1 MTNISAKTL
10 DLAARKVGASC
21 HIGFSGVNYSVPSR
35 YFGHMVFIRASADTI
50 DILNCDGLCIA
61 SHKRCFFKCAYVT
74 NPEHMPPYYLSQ
86 NHPFCYDGAKLRQWA
101 DEIGVNTF
109 LVIDHLLNKHSIE
122 QHAYKT
128 CLAVLLLS
136 KTHGRHRLERACRA
150 ACLSTVSYK
159 SIKKSISH

>member
-1 MTNISAKTL
+1 MTNLRAKTL

-35 YFGHMVFIRASADTI
+35 YYGQMVFIRASAHTI
-50 DILNCDGLCIA
+50 DVLNCDGLCIA
-61 SHKRCFFKCAYVT
+61 SHNRCFVKRAYIT

-86 NHPFCYDGAKLRQWA
+86 NQPLCCDGAKLRQWA

-109 LVIDHLLNKHSIE
+109 LVIDHLLNKCSFE

-128 CLAVLLLS
+128 CLAILLLS
-136 KTHGRHRLERACRA
+136 KKHGRRRLEHACRA
-150 ACLSTVSYK
+150 ACISTASYR
-159 SIKKSISH
+159 SIKKSISQ